1 MQMCVSI
8 FKLKKEPERKI
19 SQAQSEY
26 SVVVLFEPDSLDYTS
41 VFEVS
46 NKSKANQ

>member
-1 MQMCVSI
+1 MCVSI

-26 SVVVLFEPDSLDYTS
+26 SVVDSI
-41 VFEVS
+41 
-46 NKSKANQ
+46 